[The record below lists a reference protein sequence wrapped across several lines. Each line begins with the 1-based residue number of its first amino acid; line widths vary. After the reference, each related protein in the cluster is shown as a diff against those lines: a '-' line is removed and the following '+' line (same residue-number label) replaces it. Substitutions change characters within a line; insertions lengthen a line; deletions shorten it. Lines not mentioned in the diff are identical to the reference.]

1 LIEEEVDDLP
11 PGYDLYVDATGFKR
25 KFVKDFTRMKIS
37 DYHFVDQAW
46 VCPMEKS
53 PNDADVTK
61 SIARKYGWSFEVN
74 LQNRVGMGYIHSSK
88 HVSKEDA
95 LQEFRE
101 IYTDLGR
108 KPLLKHE
115 RFIKWDPMILQNP
128 WSDNVVAIGTASG
141 FVDPL
146 EATALFMTSLQSLL
160 AERAPQNQRGML
172 LGTLQSSTS
181 LARFMGGAISGLIY
195 AGWGLDAPF
204 LLAALAMA
212 PALVLAWQLRGQI
225 LALPVRS

>member
-1 LIEEEVDDLP
+1 
-11 PGYDLYVDATGFKR
+11 
-25 KFVKDFTRMKIS
+25 
-37 DYHFVDQAW
+37 
-46 VCPMEKS
+46 
-53 PNDADVTK
+53 
-61 SIARKYGWSFEVN
+61 
-74 LQNRVGMGYIHSSK
+74 
-88 HVSKEDA
+88 
-95 LQEFRE
+95 
-101 IYTDLGR
+101 
-108 KPLLKHE
+108 
-115 RFIKWDPMILQNP
+115 
-128 WSDNVVAIGTASG
+128 
-141 FVDPL
+141 
-146 EATALFMTSLQSLL
+146 LL